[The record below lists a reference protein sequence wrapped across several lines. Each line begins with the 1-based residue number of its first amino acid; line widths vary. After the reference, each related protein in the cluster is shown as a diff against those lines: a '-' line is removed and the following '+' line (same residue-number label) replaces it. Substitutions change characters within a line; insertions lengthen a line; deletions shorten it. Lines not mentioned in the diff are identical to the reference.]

1 MYIEVLGVPVSLTH
15 LAGVEP
21 VSKVEAHRRSV
32 GRIYIMSSGR
42 GWRPSLRRWCD
53 IQPARYSAQRME
65 MTVGDA
71 QVASRMLYDVLGLVF

>member
-32 GRIYIMSSGR
+32 GRIYHEQ
-42 GWRPSLRRWCD
+42 W
-53 IQPARYSAQRME
+53 QRVE
-65 MTVGDA
+65 TFFET
-71 QVASRMLYDVLGLVF
+71 LV